1 MVSIVRLQNFICSSL
16 RSGNGDN
23 SDCGLKMVEKNPE
36 LTTETSSSAE
46 KNDEDYGEHFYMEL

>member
-1 MVSIVRLQNFICSSL
+1 MASIVRLQNFICGCL

-23 SDCGLKMVEKNPE
+23 SDCGLRMVEKNLD

-46 KNDEDYGEHFYMEL
+46 KNDEEYGEHFYMEL